1 MFEGPERMYGDCQVL
16 SSLGGNGVSSESLF
30 SSPIQNPNF
39 NFMANMPFHTFP
51 PIIPKEEIGLMRGK
65 DEMESGSGSE
75 HMEGVSG
82 NEQET
87 EQQPKKKRYHRHTA
101 RQIQEMESLFK
112 ECPHPDDKQRQRLSQ
127 DLGLKPRQVKFWF
140 QNRRTQ
146 MKWRAKDAQQD
157 RQDNVIL
164 RAENE
169 SLKNENYRLQAAL
182 RCIICPNCGGPAMLG
197 EIGYDEQ
204 QLRLDNAR
212 LKEEFERVCC
222 LASRYSGRPIQS
234 MGPVPLL
241 PPSLDLDMSIYPR
254 NFQEPMSEMIPVPMM
269 PENSHFPGGGLIME
283 EDKSLALELAMSS
296 MDVLVKMCQAGEP
309 LWIRNNDSGREVLNF
324 EEHTRMFQWPMNLKQ
339 NGSEFRMEATRDTA
353 VVIMNS
359 ITLVDAFLDASAD
372 HGTTKPSLAT
382 DHGITPETS
391 LHLHHLVRSLRY
403 LHFSRCFSNNHNT
416 LQQVHPPSLARIPTR
431 RRTTHHRTR
440 RLQSSP
446 PAPSHLVRPHLGP
459 PRLPLKFD
467 PSQVVDVYVRVTGG
481 EVGAASSLAPKI
493 GPLGLSPKKIGED
506 IAKETAKDWKG
517 LRVTVKLTVQNRQ
530 AKVSVVPSAA
540 ALVIKALKE
549 PERDRKKT
557 KNIKH
562 TGNISLDDVIEIAK
576 VMKPRSMAKELK
588 GTVKEILG
596 PSKLQVPIESG
607 LNKWMELFPSIIS
620 RAKTLQIVTSGV
632 SGHASGSLH
641 LMYAEMQALS
651 PLVPTREAHF
661 LRYCQQNVEEGTWAI
676 VDFPL
681 ESLQESFQPSLPR
694 YKRRP
699 SGCVIQDMPNGY
711 SRVLLGPRG
720 PIPGSIPMIQTIHR
734 GGPGNTLQL
743 RSPIGMS
750 SKKIDNASVTW
761 VEHAEVEEKA
771 VHQIFDQ
778 FVNSGIAF
786 GAHRWLAVLQRQCER
801 LASLMARNISDLGVI
816 PSPEARKNLMN
827 LAQRMIRTFCVNIS
841 TSSGQSWTALSDSA
855 EDTVRI
861 TTRKTTEPGQPSG
874 LILSAVST
882 TWLPHPH
889 YQVFDL
895 LRDEHRRVQLDVL
908 SNGNSLHEVAHIAN
922 GSHPGN
928 CISLL
933 RINVASNSSQNVEL
947 MLQESCTDDSGSL
960 VVYATVNVDDIQLA
974 MSSDDP
980 SCIALLPLGF
990 VIVPV
995 GQSTGNNNDCTNING
1010 DDVSDTRN
1018 FPNSGCLL
1026 TVGLQVLASTIP
1038 SAKLN
1043 LSSVTAINNHLCN
1056 TVQQINAALVGGGE
1070 SCPDNGSI
1078 GGSSTEQPATAAA
1091 APPKQTD

>member
-146 MKWRAKDAQQD
+146 MKAQQD

-222 LASRYSGRPIQS
+222 LASRYSDRPIQS

-254 NFQEPMSEMIPVPMM
+254 NFQEPMSEMIPVPLM

-359 ITLVDAFLDASAD
+359 ITLVDAFLDA
-372 HGTTKPSLAT
+372 
-382 DHGITPETS
+382 
-391 LHLHHLVRSLRY
+391 
-403 LHFSRCFSNNHNT
+403 
-416 LQQVHPPSLARIPTR
+416 
-431 RRTTHHRTR
+431 
-440 RLQSSP
+440 
-446 PAPSHLVRPHLGP
+446 
-459 PRLPLKFD
+459 
-467 PSQVVDVYVRVTGG
+467 
-481 EVGAASSLAPKI
+481 
-493 GPLGLSPKKIGED
+493 
-506 IAKETAKDWKG
+506 
-517 LRVTVKLTVQNRQ
+517 
-530 AKVSVVPSAA
+530 
-540 ALVIKALKE
+540 
-549 PERDRKKT
+549 
-557 KNIKH
+557 
-562 TGNISLDDVIEIAK
+562 
-576 VMKPRSMAKELK
+576 
-588 GTVKEILG
+588 
-596 PSKLQVPIESG
+596 
-607 LNKWMELFPSIIS
+607 NKWMELFPSIIS

-711 SRVLLGPRG
+711 SRV
-720 PIPGSIPMIQTIHR
+720 
-734 GGPGNTLQL
+734 
-743 RSPIGMS
+743 
-750 SKKIDNASVTW
+750 TW

-855 EDTVRI
+855 DDTVRI

>member
-1 MFEGPERMYGDCQVL
+1 MYGDCQVL

-51 PIIPKEEIGLMRGK
+51 PIIPKEELGLMRGK

-146 MKWRAKDAQQD
+146 MKAQQD

-169 SLKNENYRLQAAL
+169 NLKNENYRLQAAL

-197 EIGYDEQ
+197 EMGYDEQ
-204 QLRLDNAR
+204 QLRLENAR

-254 NFQEPMSEMIPVPMM
+254 HFQEPMSEMIPVPMM
-269 PENSHFPGGGLIME
+269 PENSHFPGGGLIVE
-283 EDKSLALELAMSS
+283 VDKSLALELAMSS

-309 LWIRNNDSGREVLNF
+309 LWIRNNHSGRE
-324 EEHTRMFQWPMNLKQ
+324 
-339 NGSEFRMEATRDTA
+339 
-353 VVIMNS
+353 
-359 ITLVDAFLDASAD
+359 
-372 HGTTKPSLAT
+372 
-382 DHGITPETS
+382 
-391 LHLHHLVRSLRY
+391 
-403 LHFSRCFSNNHNT
+403 
-416 LQQVHPPSLARIPTR
+416 
-431 RRTTHHRTR
+431 
-440 RLQSSP
+440 
-446 PAPSHLVRPHLGP
+446 
-459 PRLPLKFD
+459 
-467 PSQVVDVYVRVTGG
+467 
-481 EVGAASSLAPKI
+481 
-493 GPLGLSPKKIGED
+493 
-506 IAKETAKDWKG
+506 
-517 LRVTVKLTVQNRQ
+517 
-530 AKVSVVPSAA
+530 
-540 ALVIKALKE
+540 
-549 PERDRKKT
+549 
-557 KNIKH
+557 
-562 TGNISLDDVIEIAK
+562 
-576 VMKPRSMAKELK
+576 
-588 GTVKEILG
+588 
-596 PSKLQVPIESG
+596 
-607 LNKWMELFPSIIS
+607 NKWMELFPSIIS

-681 ESLQESFQPSLPR
+681 ESLQDSFQPSLPR

-711 SRVLLGPRG
+711 SR
-720 PIPGSIPMIQTIHR
+720 
-734 GGPGNTLQL
+734 
-743 RSPIGMS
+743 
-750 SKKIDNASVTW
+750 VTW

-855 EDTVRI
+855 DDTVRI

-895 LRDEHRRVQLDVL
+895 LRDEHRRAQLDVL

-1010 DDVSDTRN
+1010 DDVSDTPN